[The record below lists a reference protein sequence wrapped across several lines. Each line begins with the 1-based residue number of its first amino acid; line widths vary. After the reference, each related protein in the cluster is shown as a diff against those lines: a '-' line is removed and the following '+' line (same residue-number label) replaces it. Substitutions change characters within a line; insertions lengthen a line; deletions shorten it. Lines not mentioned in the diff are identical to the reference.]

1 MIIDVLPLLLDASFP
16 AISTEPIS
24 RVMRSLGE
32 IREIGSIR
40 VSCLCHG
47 CVTRLRESERETRLV
62 IFRDTVL
69 PSRNSED
76 VFARDEDGTKSLT
89 KIRKEKKKR
98 DDVNK

>member
-1 MIIDVLPLLLDASFP
+1 M
-16 AISTEPIS
+16 
-24 RVMRSLGE
+24 SL
-32 IREIGSIR
+32 S
-40 VSCLCHG
+40 
-47 CVTRLRESERETRLV
+47 RLRNTVAREGERNSSCNLS
-62 IFRDTVL
+62 VL